1 MLASRLIS
9 CCARSLLRLLGL
21 RSVTLLAIM
30 DIRLLRRGLVLLNM
44 TFLATG
50 SGG

>member
-21 RSVTLLAIM
+21 RRVTLLAII
-30 DIRLLRRGLVLLNM
+30 DIRLLWRDLVLLNVP
-44 TFLATG
+44 FLATG